1 MIRILFLLC
10 LTALLTQSCGIN
22 KQTNQIKALEKC
34 VYDLVSADSIYVAGT
49 DVGKMIQNK
58 NFDLRKLPRVALG
71 LLRKDV
77 PLTARLNLK
86 VTNPTEDLA
95 SINQFEYIILIKDQ
109 EIAKGFVDQ
118 KVIVQPGGSKMTPVK
133 LNANIYQILSNG
145 QTMDQIID
153 FIQGGTVNGVEKKG
167 IVTIKIKPTIQVGKK
182 LVKYPGYITI
192 DKEISS
198 KILF

>member
-1 MIRILFLLC
+1 MKKIVLLC
-10 LTALLTQSCGIN
+10 IIAAILQSCGIN

-34 VYDLVSADSIYVAGT
+34 VYDMVSADSIYVAGT
-49 DVGKMIQNK
+49 DMTQMIRNK
-58 NFDLRKLPRVALG
+58 NVDLRKLPRVALG

-86 VTNPTEDLA
+86 VSNPTSDLA
-95 SINQFEYIILIKDQ
+95 SINQFDYIVLIKDQ
-109 EIAKGFVDQ
+109 EIANGFVNQ
-118 KVIVQPGGSKMTPVK
+118 KVVVEPGGSTNVPVR

-145 QTMDQIID
+145 RTMDQIID
-153 FIQGGTVNGVEKKG
+153 FIQGGSDSGTEKKG
-167 IVTIKIKPTIQVGKK
+167 IVTVKIKPTIQVGKK

-192 DKEISS
+192 DKEVSS

>member
-1 MIRILFLLC
+1 MKKILLFCIAAAIL
-10 LTALLTQSCGIN
+10 QSCGIN

-49 DVGKMIQNK
+49 DMSQMIRDRNV
-58 NFDLRKLPRVALG
+58 DLRKLPRVALG
-71 LLRKDV
+71 LLRRDV

-86 VTNPTEDLA
+86 VSNPTADLA
-95 SINQFEYIILIKDQ
+95 SINQFEYIVLIKDQ
-109 EIAKGFVDQ
+109 QIANGFVDQ
-118 KVIVQPGGSKMTPVK
+118 KVVVSPGGTTNVPVK

-145 QTMDQIID
+145 KTMDQIFD
-153 FIQGGTVNGVEKKG
+153 FIQGGSGNGTERKG
-167 IVTIKIKPTIQVGKK
+167 IVTVKIKPTIQVGKK

>member
-1 MIRILFLLC
+1 MRILFLLC
-10 LTALLTQSCGIN
+10 FAAILTQSCGIN

-49 DVGKMIQNK
+49 DVGKMIRDK
-58 NFDLRKLPRVALG
+58 NVDLRKLPRVALG
-71 LLRKDV
+71 LLRKNV

-95 SINQFEYIILIKDQ
+95 SINQFEYIILIKNQ
-109 EIAKGFVDQ
+109 EIANGFVNQ
-118 KVIVQPGGSKMTPVK
+118 KVIVQPGGSTMTPVK
-133 LNANIYQILSNG
+133 LNSNIYQILSNG
-145 QTMDQIID
+145 NTMDQIIE
-153 FIQGGTVNGVEKKG
+153 FIQSGAGSGTEKKG
-167 IVTIKIKPTIQVGKK
+167 LITLKIKPTIQVGKK

-198 KILF
+198 KILL